1 MRGVPLRVTL
11 QTERQFG
18 RFSHEEEPMND
29 ELLASI
35 EREVLS
41 WPGVSKEAGG
51 GGFRVPPAT
60 VYRFG
65 RRQIGHVH
73 HDGVADLPF
82 PRDMH
87 DELIS
92 DGLAEPHRGGFPAV
106 VSYHI
111 QGPEDVARA
120 VDLFRMNYDRA
131 KVAAERRKARRD

>member
-1 MRGVPLRVTL
+1 
-11 QTERQFG
+11 
-18 RFSHEEEPMND
+18 MND

-41 WPGVSKEAGG
+41 WPGVSKETGG
-51 GGFRVPPAT
+51 DSFRVPPAT

-65 RRQIGHVH
+65 WRRIGHVH

-92 DGLAEPHRGGFPAV
+92 DGLAQPHRGGFPAV
-106 VSYHI
+106 VSYHV

-120 VDLFRMNYDRA
+120 GDLFRMNYDRA
-131 KVAAERRKARRD
+131 RVAAERHKARRD

>member
-1 MRGVPLRVTL
+1 
-11 QTERQFG
+11 
-18 RFSHEEEPMND
+18 MND

-51 GGFRVPPAT
+51 GSFRVPPAT

-65 RRQIGHVH
+65 RRHIGHIH

-87 DELIS
+87 DGLIS

-106 VSYHI
+106 VSYRI
-111 QGPEDVARA
+111 RGPEDVPGAI
-120 VDLFRMNYDRA
+120 DLFRMNYDRA
-131 KVAAERRKARRD
+131 KVAAEQRKGHRDY